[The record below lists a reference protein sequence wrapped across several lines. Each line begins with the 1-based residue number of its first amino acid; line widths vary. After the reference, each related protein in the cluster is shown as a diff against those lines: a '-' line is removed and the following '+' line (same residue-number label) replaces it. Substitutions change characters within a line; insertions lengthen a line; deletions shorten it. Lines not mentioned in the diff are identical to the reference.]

1 MENETWSG
9 NPPVCTITCP
19 DPGESDHVTRQ
30 LNGNNPTETVV
41 YKCEFEYD
49 YFSGDETRV
58 CGNDGQWS
66 GEKLVCK
73 AYLAVPYEQ
82 RNLIVAGTLSGI
94 FFILAITVIFLYCYC
109 IVRKKLK
116 MEKKDE
122 KL

>member
-1 MENETWSG
+1 MFFILLA
-9 NPPVCTITCP
+9 ITCP

-66 GEKLVCK
+66 GEKLVCSK
-73 AYLAVPYEQ
+73 CFQ
-82 RNLIVAGTLSGI
+82 NNKMKKRHLSI
-94 FFILAITVIFLYCYC
+94 QNIMAF
-109 IVRKKLK
+109 
-116 MEKKDE
+116 
-122 KL
+122 